1 MPCKMMEPILKKLEK
16 KYQGRASILILD
28 VDEYRSLSRKYRVM
42 VIPTQVFFDSNGKE
56 VYRHQ
61 GFMSEA
67 DIIAKLKELG
77 VE

>member
-1 MPCKMMEPILKKLEK
+1 
-16 KYQGRASILILD
+16 
-28 VDEYRSLSRKYRVM
+28 M